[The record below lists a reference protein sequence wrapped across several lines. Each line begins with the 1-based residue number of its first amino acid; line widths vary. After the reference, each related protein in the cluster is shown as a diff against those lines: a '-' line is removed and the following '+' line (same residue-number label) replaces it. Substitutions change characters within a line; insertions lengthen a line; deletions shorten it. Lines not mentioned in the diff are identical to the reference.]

1 MERTKN
7 FWYNVFSNM
16 PDKNLKCCT
25 IYSVY
30 SLIHAT
36 QICKHRVRSVRGFTG
51 HLRRVHGELSRKH
64 QDAGKKD
71 MFKSSKAGSIQK
83 AAQSTVLL
91 IVKETL

>member
-1 MERTKN
+1 M
-7 FWYNVFSNM
+7 
-16 PDKNLKCCT
+16 
-25 IYSVY
+25 Y
-30 SLIHAT
+30 SLTCPVRILNVVQYTVFTVSFAT
-36 QICKHRVRSVRGFTG
+36 QICEHRVKSVVGFTS